1 MSKRCHYPIRSVFEG
16 RSFQIDLERVP
27 SKEIGTSLVHWLLN
41 RRFTTWYI
49 SYQEYLY
56 LVETRPGF
64 RKTLAKSGM
73 DTNFKNVIQRSSFSW
88 RFYKSEHFFYPFA
101 IGLDS

>member
-41 RRFTTWYI
+41 KEVYNLV
-49 SYQEYLY
+49 YL
-56 LVETRPGF
+56 LSRVSLLG
-64 RKTLAKSGM
+64 
-73 DTNFKNVIQRSSFSW
+73 
-88 RFYKSEHFFYPFA
+88 
-101 IGLDS
+101 